1 MNQAAADDAQA
12 HALPSLGHPFHQ
24 GVEFYVA
31 PASAEVLEESQARG
45 DWDTLL
51 QAGAI
56 PLPAGCGP
64 CIGLGK
70 GRKAG
75 ERFAPRLGSV

>member
-1 MNQAAADDAQA
+1 MTVNC
-12 HALPSLGHPFHQ
+12 ALLPRQ

-45 DWDTLL
+45 DWDILL

-64 CIGLGK
+64 CIGLGE
-70 GRKAG
+70 G
-75 ERFAPRLGSV
+75 EFWRVLF